1 MNSTTKYAYK
11 SLKFNDL
18 DGNELTFRLKA
29 VTEGYYLYFNC
40 QHLMVEL
47 GSEARCF
54 FDYLCERMKSDTNEV
69 IIDSKFKQEF
79 IVQINRITST
89 KVNPSINSLNKYVSQ
104 FKDLGLI
111 IPTTNTRRGYY
122 SVNPKY
128 AYKGTKKDRLILMG
142 NMIKDR
148 IRNKESLRA
157 LIDKP
162 EQELGINYDGIGIK

>member
-1 MNSTTKYAYK
+1 MNTTKYNYNT
-11 SLKFNDL
+11 LKINDL
-18 DGNELTFRLKA
+18 DGNSIALKITVISA
-29 VTEGYYLYFNC
+29 GYTLFFNC
-40 QHLMVEL
+40 QHLMVKL
-47 GSEARCF
+47 GPEARCF

-79 IVQINRITST
+79 KVQINRITSA

-104 FKDLGLI
+104 FKELGLI

-128 AYKGTKKDRLILMG
+128 AYKGTKKNRLLLVA

-148 IRNKESLRA
+148 IRNKEDFGA
-157 LIDKP
+157 LIDRP
-162 EQELGINYDGIGIK
+162 EKGLGINYDGMGI

>member
-1 MNSTTKYAYK
+1 MNSTTKYDYK

-18 DGNELTFRLKA
+18 DGNELTFKLKA

-54 FDYLCERMKSDTNEV
+54 FDYLCERMRSDTNE
-69 IIDSKFKQEF
+69 IKLDRKFKQEF
-79 IVQINRITST
+79 TGQINRITSG
-89 KVNPSINSLNKYVSQ
+89 KVNPSILSLNKYVSQ
-104 FKDLGLI
+104 FKALGLI
-111 IPTTNTRRGYY
+111 IPTTNSQRGYY

-128 AYKGTKKDRLILMG
+128 AFKGTKKDRLLLLA

-157 LIDKP
+157 LIDTP
-162 EQELGINYDGIGIK
+162 EKELGINYDGMGI